1 MTPIIRNIQKAD
13 KHGIKEFIDAVNHTD
28 QLDYSITDEWFDY
41 VIAAA
46 GEGIFVVFC
55 NGKIIGL
62 AACMINT
69 TDNSQ
74 ASVNIVI
81 HPDYRNQGLGS
92 KLYNK
97 VVKYTKAR
105 GIKLLESVVKKSL
118 DISVHF
124 AEKRG
129 FYPVLYA
136 WQMELELDKY
146 KIELINQN
154 MSVCF
159 REATLKDSSAYSEI
173 ISKTFGD
180 KLDDNA
186 LGELLKD
193 NSIMVYVLESLGRA
207 VGLAAVQFRTNVS
220 VGYIYDVAVLKE
232 YRRRG
237 LGTYI
242 MKNCINEIKNGNLSK
257 ASLLVTGENE
267 TVLALYQ
274 RLNFMETDIDLIM
287 QKNLL

>member
-13 KHGIKEFIDAVNHTD
+13 KHGIKKFIDAVNHTD

-267 TVLALYQ
+267 TALALYQ
-274 RLNFMETDIDLIM
+274 RFDFMETDIDLIM